1 MKGTVYMSGSEE
13 LLRQARSTSEGGLP
27 KSPRKATAVIA
38 CIDAR
43 VEPNSILGGT
53 QGDYHVI
60 RNGGGLVTDDALRS
74 LMVSQFHGTNQ
85 VVVMMHTDCA
95 AMAYP
100 ADGERARL
108 ETETGQRIDFD
119 LHPFED
125 LEVELRRGVQ
135 QLRKTPLLPYRDRI
149 RGVIYDVDTGR
160 VRTVVE

>member
-1 MKGTVYMSGSEE
+1 MTGSEE
-13 LLRQARSTSEGGLP
+13 LLRQARSASGSGLP

-85 VVVMMHTDCA
+85 VIVMMHTDCA

-100 ADGERARL
+100 AEAERTRL
-108 ETETGQRIDFD
+108 ETETGKRIGFD
-119 LHPFED
+119 LHPFD
-125 LEVELRRGVQ
+125 NLEAELIRGVQ
-135 QLRKTPLLPYRDRI
+135 QLRETPLLPYRDRI
-149 RGVIYDVDTGR
+149 KGVIYDVDTGR
-160 VRTVVE
+160 LRTAVE